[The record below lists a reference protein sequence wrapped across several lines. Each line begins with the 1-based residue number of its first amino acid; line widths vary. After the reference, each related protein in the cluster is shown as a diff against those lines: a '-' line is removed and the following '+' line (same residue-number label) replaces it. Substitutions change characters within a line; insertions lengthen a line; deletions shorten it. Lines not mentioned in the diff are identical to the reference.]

1 MPPLQPEHHR
11 PGDRRFRRRS
21 DVTAVREKHDG
32 LGDGRD
38 SVRLWLRLLSCAM
51 ILEKRLKRRFA
62 EHLDTTLPRFDILA
76 AHARG
81 HDGMTM
87 GAFSRALVE
96 FGRASC
102 RERVG
107 QTAMIPVADVYV
119 KKAQKHLH
127 KECVHKQYE

>member
-51 ILEKRLKRRFA
+51 ILEKRLQRRFA
-62 EHLDTTLPRFDILA
+62 AHLGTTLPRFAILA
-76 AHARG
+76 ALDRVTVG
-81 HDGMTM
+81 STL
-87 GAFSRALVE
+87 GAFSRARL
-96 FGRASC
+96 ASTGNVTTPLYTH
-102 RERVG
+102 R
-107 QTAMIPVADVYV
+107 QTAR
-119 KKAQKHLH
+119 
-127 KECVHKQYE
+127 